1 MTTSES
7 TPAERAIDYARTLG
21 TEHGT
26 NAAEWYLQDVLRST
40 RSAVEIKRITDG
52 INDGDPEIMDSLPT
66 ADLSGQWA
74 DTLTGPALVEQAVVN
89 ADDWTM
95 TRDDWRAY
103 WADREISTE
112 ICDAYE
118 YAYSDAV
125 TAEIER
131 ACRYQTSD
139 DDALTLD
146 QTGMTVETAD
156 ADYDRERGCAVCGE
170 AANTVPL
177 SMAGTMH
184 RYGPLA
190 SHDYTPRV

>member
-74 DTLTGPALVEQAVVN
+74 DTLTGPALVEQAAWESLGDDAD
-89 ADDWTM
+89 ADDLAEFAGNAFT
-95 TRDDWRAY
+95 DV
-103 WADREISTE
+103 
-112 ICDAYE
+112 CDAYE

-146 QTGMTVETAD
+146 QTGKTAETAD